1 MVTDALN
8 MGAIQNLYSSGEA
21 AVAAVEA
28 GADLLLMPA
37 DFNAA
42 YEAVLAAVEDG
53 TITRERLDLSVRR
66 IGRMKLAW
74 DQQ

>member
-1 MVTDALN
+1 MREKLGFDGVVVTDALN

-28 GADLLLMPA
+28 GVDLLLMPA

-42 YEAVLAAVEDG
+42 YEAVLAAVKDG
-53 TITRERLDLSVRR
+53 TIDPSQICIAFAL
-66 IGRMKLAW
+66 
-74 DQQ
+74 

>member
-1 MVTDALN
+1 M
-8 MGAIQNLYSSGEA
+8 
-21 AVAAVEA
+21 
-28 GADLLLMPA
+28 ADLLLMPA

-42 YEAVLAAVEDG
+42 YEAVLAAVKDG
-53 TITRERLDLSVRR
+53 TITQERLDLSVRR